1 MAFKM
6 TSGLMILV
14 EGDEPDEWFSA
25 IEWQRRRFLE
35 VMRFGTMKS
44 MGQPNPKEET
54 DIFKHGNFEYRF
66 IIYDDWGPCFI
77 KNMTTGKEREI
88 IYKEI
93 CKKNTHFMDSKFYN
107 VPSKLIRF

>member
-1 MAFKM
+1 MS
-6 TSGLMILV
+6 SGLMILV

-25 IEWQRRRFLE
+25 MEWQRRRFLE
-35 VMRFGTMKS
+35 VMQFGCMKS

-54 DIFKHGNFEYRF
+54 DIFKYENYEYRF

-88 IYKEI
+88 IYMEV
-93 CKKNTHFMDSKFYN
+93 CKKNAGFMDSKLYN
-107 VPSKLIRF
+107 VPSKLTRF